1 MDIAA
6 VIISVLGSNGLLLFL
21 VKRFFD
27 RKDKKGEEARQARK
41 QEEEAQ
47 RKEHEELL
55 KKVEAAL
62 GTIRLLAYSHMS
74 EEIERLLT
82 QGYATPAERQVLDEM
97 FKNYKSH
104 GWNGDMNARLE
115 KVYSLRTDHA

>member
-1 MDIAA
+1 MDVAA
-6 VIISVLGSNGLLLFL
+6 IVLSVLGSNGLLLFL

-27 RKDKKGEEARQARK
+27 RKDRKEEEAREARR

-47 RKEHEELL
+47 RVEQEELL
-55 KKVEAAL
+55 KKVETSL
-62 GTIRLLAYSHMS
+62 ETIRLLAYSRMS

-82 QGYATPAERQVLDEM
+82 QGYATPAERRVLDEM

-104 GWNGDMNARLE
+104 GWNGDMNSRLK
-115 KVYSLRTDHA
+115 KVYSLRTDHP

>member
-1 MDIAA
+1 MDLAA
-6 VIISVLGSNGLLLFL
+6 VVLSVLGSNGLLLFL

-27 RKDKKGEEARQARK
+27 QKDKKEEEARQARK
-41 QEEEAQ
+41 LGEAAK
-47 RKEHEELL
+47 RKESEELL

-62 GTIRLLAYSHMS
+62 ETIRLLAYSRMS
-74 EEIERLLT
+74 EETERLLI
-82 QGYATPAERQVLDEM
+82 QGYATPAERRVLDEM

-104 GWNGDMNARLE
+104 GWNGDMDARLE

>member
-1 MDIAA
+1 MDVAA
-6 VIISVLGSNGLLLFL
+6 VVLSVLGSNGLLLFL

-27 RKDKKGEEARQARK
+27 RKDRKEEEAREASR

-47 RKEHEELL
+47 RVGQEELL
-55 KKVEAAL
+55 KKVETAL
-62 GTIRLLAYSHMS
+62 ETIRLLAYSRMS

-82 QGYATPAERQVLDEM
+82 QGYATPAERRVLDEM

-104 GWNGDMNARLE
+104 GWNGDMDSRLE
-115 KVYSLRTDHA
+115 KVYSLRTDHP

>member
-1 MDIAA
+1 MDVAA
-6 VIISVLGSNGLLLFL
+6 VVLSVLGSNGLLLFL
-21 VKRFFD
+21 IKRFFD
-27 RKDKKGEEARQARK
+27 RKDRKEEEAREACR

-47 RKEHEELL
+47 RGEQEELL

-62 GTIRLLAYSHMS
+62 ETIRLLAYSRMS

-82 QGYATPAERQVLDEM
+82 QGYATPAERRVLDEM

-104 GWNGDMNARLE
+104 DWNGDMDSRLE
-115 KVYSLRTDHA
+115 KVYSLRTDHP

>member
-1 MDIAA
+1 MDVAA
-6 VIISVLGSNGLLLFL
+6 VVLSVLGSNGLLLFL

-27 RKDKKGEEARQARK
+27 RKDRKEEEAREARR
-41 QEEEAQ
+41 QEEEAKRVEQ
-47 RKEHEELL
+47 EELL

-62 GTIRLLAYSHMS
+62 ETIRLLAYSRMA

-82 QGYATPAERQVLDEM
+82 QGYATPAERRVLDEM

-104 GWNGDMNARLE
+104 GWNGDMDSRLE
-115 KVYSLRTDHA
+115 KVYSLRTDHP